1 MRPASPSIDLLDP
14 TEVEAA
20 RPYLVGPGAAQLRRT
35 VVLAT
40 AAVSLVPLLIISF
53 LYYDQY
59 ERSLRTGTLE
69 SVSRQVTNNKRALE
83 FFLTE
88 RRSAL
93 SFIVQ
98 DRSFTELC
106 DEKTLSRLM
115 KNMNDTFALGSFA
128 DLGLIDASGKQLC
141 YTGPYDLKG
150 RDYHD
155 QDWFYRVSRRGV
167 FVSDAFLGY
176 RHSPHFAIA
185 TKHEREGGEYY
196 ILRATVNA
204 EVLAEQILTAGLTPD
219 DDVFLVNRDGV
230 LQSPSRRY
238 GAVLNT
244 VPIPIPHATGEVYVL
259 EQEDEHHLHVVIGC
273 VQVADSP
280 FVLVHMGPHL
290 RGQSAGLSLPRLLV
304 FLMVSIAFILGV
316 IFWGSG
322 QLVASLRA
330 HNLKRAELMH
340 KVEYA
345 NKLATIGRLAAGVAH
360 EINNPLTIIN
370 EKAGLLQ
377 DIVKLE
383 GEFPRR
389 DKVLG
394 IVESILGSVARCRKV
409 THRLLGFAK
418 HMDVGSETI
427 AVEELLKEVVS
438 FLGKEAESRNVIITV
453 EAEPGVPNIESD
465 RGQLQQVFLNILNN
479 AEAAVR
485 DGGHIDIRVRM
496 AGERR
501 VAVCI
506 ADDGIGIPKE
516 NLDRIFEPFFT
527 TKEGSGTGLG
537 LSITYGI
544 VQKLGGEITV
554 ESEVGK
560 GTCFTVLL
568 PVRKG

>member
-1 MRPASPSIDLLDP
+1 MKPVSPSIDSLNP
-14 TEVEAA
+14 AEVEAA
-20 RPYLVGPGAAQLRRT
+20 RPYLAGPSAARLRRT

-40 AAVSLVPLLIISF
+40 AAVSLVPLVIVSF

-59 ERSLRTGTLE
+59 QRSFRTETVEG
-69 SVSRQVTNNKRALE
+69 VSRQVTNDKRALE

-93 SFIVQ
+93 TFIAR

-106 DEKTLSRLM
+106 DARTLPRIM
-115 KNMNDTFALGSFA
+115 QHMNDTFALGSFA
-128 DLGLIDASGKQLC
+128 DVGLIDAGGKQLC
-141 YTGPYDLKG
+141 YTGPFDLKG

-155 QDWFYRVSRRGV
+155 QEWFYRAGQRGA
-167 FVSDAFLGY
+167 FVSEVFLGY

-185 TKHEREGGEYY
+185 TKQERGSEYY
-196 ILRATVNA
+196 ILRATINA
-204 EVLAEQILTAGLTPD
+204 EVLAEQIVTAGLTPN
-219 DDVFLVNRDGV
+219 DDVFLVNQEGV

-238 GAVLNT
+238 GAVLKT
-244 VPIPIPHATGEVYVL
+244 VPIPIPHATGAVHVL
-259 EQEDEHHLHVVIGC
+259 EQDDEHRRPVVIGC
-273 VQVADSP
+273 SRIADSP
-280 FVLVHMGPHL
+280 FVLVYIRP
-290 RGQSAGLSLPRLLV
+290 RVAPQNADISLPRLLL
-304 FLMVSIAFILGV
+304 FLLVSVALVLGV
-316 IFWGSG
+316 ILWGSR
-322 QLVASLRA
+322 QFVANLRA

-345 NKLATIGRLAAGVAH
+345 NKLATVGRLAAGVAH

-370 EKAGLLQ
+370 EKAGLLKDLVNLQ
-377 DIVKLE
+377 P
-383 GEFPRR
+383 EFPRR

-394 IVESILGSVARCRKV
+394 IVDSITASVGRCRKV
-409 THRLLGFAK
+409 THRLLGFARQ
-418 HMDVGSETI
+418 MDVGSETI
-427 AVEELLKEVVS
+427 AVEELLHEVVG
-438 FLGKEAESRNVIITV
+438 FLGKEAAYRNITITV
-453 EAEPGVPNIESD
+453 EADPAVPNVESD

-479 AEAAVR
+479 AEAAVSNS
-485 DGGHIDIRVRM
+485 GHIDIRVRA

-501 VAVCI
+501 VAVSI
-506 ADDGIGIPKE
+506 SDDGIGIPRE

-554 ESEVGK
+554 ESEIGK

-568 PVRKG
+568 PVRRV